1 MNIYMTNPLKI
12 WANSVELTTLLSEAQ
27 AVIAMRVIGLAG
39 FWSVTPYENKRMV
52 SEKAYALTK
61 SASEATRAS
70 LRGAPPDA
78 VIAAAIKP
86 IRQKTRANARRL
98 SKRGPKVR

>member
-1 MNIYMTNPLKI
+1 MNMFATNPMRL
-12 WANSVELTTLLSEAQ
+12 WANSVEFATLMTEAQ
-27 AVIAMRVIGLAG
+27 AVIAMRMVGMAG
-39 FWSVTPYENKRMV
+39 MWSVTPYENKRMV

-61 SASEATRAS
+61 SASEATYAS

-78 VIAAAIKP
+78 VMAAAMKP

-98 SKRGPKVR
+98 SKRGPKRN